1 MYRRILVP
9 LDGSKLGE
17 RVLPYVRLLAEA
29 DPTPIVLLRVFE
41 PVPPDLVGLSPGVSL
56 AEITAGV
63 ATEAQEY
70 LDTVA
75 ISLKEDGLDVASL
88 VKEGN
93 PASCIADEGNR
104 ESGTLIAMS
113 THGYSGITRW
123 VMGSVTDKVL
133 HATTNPL
140 LIVRARDPAATPPE
154 VRLESV
160 IVPLDGSAL
169 AEEALPHTVYLAN
182 ALGLK
187 VTPVRVTP
195 TVDAYYRY
203 AEYASADWDNAA
215 TLVDDQAAGYLDVIR
230 QKLLRQGVSSVEE
243 RLLHGPP
250 ATAIADLARET
261 KNNLVVMTTHGRSGL
276 GRWVLGS
283 VADRVVRNSGDP
295 VLVVRG
301 AEPGGG

>member
-9 LDGSKLGE
+9 LDGSKLAE

-29 DPTPIVLLRVFE
+29 DPTPILLLRVVE
-41 PVPPDLVGLSPGVSL
+41 PAPPGLVGLSPGVSL

-70 LDTVA
+70 LDIVA
-75 ISLKEDGLDVASL
+75 ISLKVEGLDVASL
-88 VKEGN
+88 VHEGN

-104 ESGTLIAMS
+104 DSGTLIAMS
-113 THGYSGITRW
+113 THGYSGISRW

-140 LIVRARDPAATPPE
+140 LIIRARDQAATSPN

-160 IVPLDGSAL
+160 IVPLDESAL
-169 AEEALPHTVYLAN
+169 AEQALPHAVYLAN
-182 ALGLK
+182 ALRLK

-215 TLVDDQAAGYLDVIR
+215 TQVDDQAASYLSAIR
-230 QKLLRQGVSSVEE
+230 QKLQSQGVASVEE

-301 AEPGGG
+301 VDPGGG